1 MLDVVE
7 EKAVGLMVSDKQKE
21 FIADFY
27 KYALVGLMLDWIK
40 NDMKEK
46 PEDIVER
53 LAILVHGNIVS
64 ALNHYHQK
72 NN

>member
-1 MLDVVE
+1 
-7 EKAVGLMVSDKQKE
+7 
-21 FIADFY
+21 
-27 KYALVGLMLDWIK
+27 MLDWIK